1 MPKVSG
7 AMGGLPL
14 CIWTGFLGLESSH
27 GCAHPLLGAHRCFG
41 GSSKFVCRSRPIH
54 YRCGPAQI
62 RACLMYTHSCRAH
75 AFASAGTIQISCCN
89 ECAICKS
96 CRPHV
101 RIRSVF
107 TTHPPWQQQLG
118 QSEVLLQHPPA
129 FPSSHLDCPCAS
141 GLGSKVG
148 NKFGV

>member
-1 MPKVSG
+1 MSG
-7 AMGGLPL
+7 LGKLVFTRPPSPLPAPGLSAL
-14 CIWTGFLGLESSH
+14 
-27 GCAHPLLGAHRCFG
+27 
-41 GSSKFVCRSRPIH
+41 VCRSRLIQ

-118 QSEVLLQHPPA
+118 TVRGAPSAPARLPLVPPGLPLCIWTG
-129 FPSSHLDCPCAS
+129 FLGLESSHGCAHPL
-141 GLGSKVG
+141 LGAHR
-148 NKFGV
+148 